1 MTSAAPQ
8 FNICPTLKT
17 LRVVPLDRRPS
28 TSALV
33 RCTTSWSDN
42 IEHLDLRIHHVAD
55 FFHIVAAGSH
65 STGTTAWPK
74 LEVLDLSGHYFPKTE
89 YQGVSSEDLPA
100 IIDLCLWR
108 GGSALTDIFG
118 AMAMALPSLPCIRE
132 IRIKLVATALP
143 TIRIKLCL
151 GNGASKLT
159 VFSEH
164 PLKHLRTSR
173 LRPRRNTQQPP
184 NFVQPVTIMPFRHR
198 MLPVK
203 YDLSDLFPEDTIQP
217 AIADVRTAISTHFGL
232 DLDVVWP
239 KRDDESV
246 LQ

>member
-1 MTSAAPQ
+1 MQQ

-17 LRVVPLDRRPS
+17 LRVVPFDKRPS
-28 TSALV
+28 ESALV
-33 RCTTSWSDN
+33 RWTTSWSDN
-42 IEHLDLRIHHVAD
+42 IEHLDLRIHHVVD
-55 FFHIVAAGSH
+55 FFSTVSAGGH

-89 YQGVSSEDLPA
+89 FQSVSREELPQ
-100 IIDLCLWR
+100 IIDLYLWR

-118 AMAMALPSLPCIRE
+118 AMAMALPSLPCIKE
-132 IRIKLVATALP
+132 IRIKLGATALP

-151 GNGASKLT
+151 RNGASDLT
-159 VFSEH
+159 VFAEH
-164 PLKHLRTSR
+164 PLKHLRIPR
-173 LRPRRNTQQPP
+173 HPRPRNTQQTIYAQRM
-184 NFVQPVTIMPFRHR
+184 NTMPVRHR